1 MVGNLLRNAH
11 NISIY
16 FRTFA
21 PMNERQKE
29 TLRVRIISVGI
40 TCLAFVV
47 FKPIGL
53 EALGLMLYLHFLAIW
68 ILGVGVCYVTEG
80 IVTHILGLPSSLD
93 KGVEY
98 IIRRNLWFQLI
109 NTPLE
114 ALFICVY
121 LHFPMSS
128 IGATDPLSW
137 RGILQAVLL
146 LAFCSFVVGLY
157 WRYKFR
163 SRYLAL
169 ELEETR
175 RMNEQLHLLQQE
187 AENRNKRYE
196 EKLAKSQ
203 SHAEQHLEEVAE
215 ELPIE
220 SETAIQPVTITLTGS
235 TNEKVTLAVSH
246 LFYIESVG
254 NYVKVVHCHEG
265 QVRSDML
272 RTTSKQMEAALQS
285 YPLIVRCHRAFLVNL
300 GQVEQIISSSG
311 TMQLLIKHSHD
322 TIPVSRSNMQQ
333 IKNALNIS

>member
-1 MVGNLLRNAH
+1 
-11 NISIY
+11 
-16 FRTFA
+16 
-21 PMNERQKE
+21 MNERQKE

-128 IGATDPLSW
+128 IGATDPLWW

-272 RTTSKQMEAALQS
+272 RTTSKQMEAALGS

>member
-1 MVGNLLRNAH
+1 MAVNLLQNAYA
-11 NISIY
+11 ISIY

-21 PMNERQKE
+21 PDMNGIQKV
-29 TLRVRIISVGI
+29 TLKVRIISVGI

-53 EALGLMLYLHFLAIW
+53 DALGLMLYLHFLAIW
-68 ILGVGVCYVTEG
+68 VLGVDVCYVTEG
-80 IVTHILGLPSSLD
+80 VVTHILGMPTSLD

-114 ALFICVY
+114 ALFICAY

-137 RGILQAVLL
+137 RGVLQAILL
-146 LAFCSFVVGLY
+146 LAFCSFIIGLY

-175 RMNEQLHLLQQE
+175 ELNSQLQLLRKEQPD
-187 AENRNKRYE
+187 
-196 EKLAKSQ
+196 
-203 SHAEQHLEEVAE
+203 V
-215 ELPIE
+215 
-220 SETAIQPVTITLTGS
+220 ITLTGS
-235 TNEKVTLAVSH
+235 TNEKVMLSVSN
-246 LFYIESVG
+246 LLYIEAVG
-254 NYVKVVHCHEG
+254 NYVKVVHWLED

-272 RTTSKQMEAALQS
+272 RATSKQMEDTLQA
-285 YPLIVRCHRAFLVNL
+285 YPMIVRSHRAFIVNL
-300 GQVEQIISSSG
+300 GQVEQIVSKSG
-311 TMQLLIKHSHD
+311 SMQLVMKHSHD
-322 TIPVSRSNMQQ
+322 TIPVSRSNVAA
-333 IKNALNIS
+333 IKEIIKGILKY

>member
-1 MVGNLLRNAH
+1 MAVNLLQNAYA
-11 NISIY
+11 ISIY

-21 PMNERQKE
+21 PDMNGIQKV
-29 TLRVRIISVGI
+29 TLKVRIISVGI

-53 EALGLMLYLHFLAIW
+53 DALGLMLYLHFLAIW
-68 ILGVGVCYVTEG
+68 VLGVGVCYVTEG
-80 IVTHILGLPSSLD
+80 VVTHILGIPTSLD

-114 ALFICVY
+114 ALFICAY

-137 RGILQAVLL
+137 RGVLQAILL
-146 LAFCSFVVGLY
+146 LAFCSFIIGLY

-175 RMNEQLHLLQQE
+175 ELNSRLQLLRKEQPD
-187 AENRNKRYE
+187 
-196 EKLAKSQ
+196 
-203 SHAEQHLEEVAE
+203 V
-215 ELPIE
+215 
-220 SETAIQPVTITLTGS
+220 ITLTGS
-235 TNEKVTLAVSH
+235 TNEKVMLSVSH
-246 LFYIESVG
+246 LLDIEAVG
-254 NYVKVVHCHEG
+254 NYVKVVHWLEG

-272 RTTSKQMEAALQS
+272 RATSKQMEDTLHA
-285 YPLIVRCHRAFLVNL
+285 YPIIVRSHRAFIVNL
-300 GQVEQIISSSG
+300 GQVERVVSKSG
-311 TMQLLIKHSHD
+311 SMQLVMKYNHD
-322 TIPVSRSNMQQ
+322 AIPVSRSNVAA
-333 IKNALNIS
+333 IKEKIKGFL

>member
-1 MVGNLLRNAH
+1 MAVNLLQNAYA
-11 NISIY
+11 ISIY

-21 PMNERQKE
+21 PDMNGIQKV
-29 TLRVRIISVGI
+29 TLKVRIISVGI

-53 EALGLMLYLHFLAIW
+53 DALGLMLYLHFLAIW
-68 ILGVGVCYVTEG
+68 VLGVGVCYVTEG
-80 IVTHILGLPSSLD
+80 VVTHILGIPTSLD

-114 ALFICVY
+114 ALFICAY

-137 RGILQAVLL
+137 RGVLQAILL
-146 LAFCSFVVGLY
+146 LAFCSFIIGLY

-175 RMNEQLHLLQQE
+175 ELNCQIQLLQKE
-187 AENRNKRYE
+187 TEKRVKKYE
-196 EKLAKSQ
+196 EEKAGLVTSI
-203 SHAEQHLEEVAE
+203 EQPDV
-215 ELPIE
+215 
-220 SETAIQPVTITLTGS
+220 ITLTGS
-235 TNEKVTLAVSH
+235 TNEKVVLSVSH
-246 LFYIESVG
+246 LLYIEAVG
-254 NYVKVVHCHEG
+254 NYVKVVHWLEG

-272 RTTSKQMEAALQS
+272 RATSKQMEDTLHA
-285 YPLIVRCHRAFLVNL
+285 YPIIVRSHRAFIVNL
-300 GQVEQIISSSG
+300 GQVEHVVSKSG
-311 TMQLLIKHSHD
+311 SMQLVMKYNHD
-322 TIPVSRSNMQQ
+322 AIPISRSNVAA
-333 IKNALNIS
+333 IKEKIKGFL

>member
-1 MVGNLLRNAH
+1 MAVDLLQNACA
-11 NISIY
+11 ISIY

-21 PMNERQKE
+21 PDMSGRQKE

-53 EALGLMLYLHFLAIW
+53 DALGLMLYLHFLAIW

-80 IVTHILGLPSSLD
+80 VVTNILGIPASLD
-93 KGVEY
+93 RGVEY

-114 ALFICVY
+114 ALFICAY

-128 IGATDPLSW
+128 IGATDPLTW
-137 RGILQAVLL
+137 KGILQAILL
-146 LAFCSFVVGLY
+146 LAFCSFIIGLY

-175 RMNEQLHLLQQE
+175 ELNSQLQLLRKEQPD
-187 AENRNKRYE
+187 
-196 EKLAKSQ
+196 
-203 SHAEQHLEEVAE
+203 V
-215 ELPIE
+215 
-220 SETAIQPVTITLTGS
+220 ITLTGS
-235 TNEKVTLAVSH
+235 TNEKVTLSVSN
-246 LFYIESVG
+246 LLYIEAVG
-254 NYVKVVHCHEG
+254 NYVKVVHWHEG

-272 RTTSKQMEAALQS
+272 RATSKQMEDTLQA
-285 YPLIVRCHRAFLVNL
+285 YPMIVRSHRAFIVNL
-300 GQVEQIISSSG
+300 GQVEHIVSKSG
-311 TMQLLIKHSHD
+311 SMQLVMKYNHD
-322 TIPVSRSNMQQ
+322 AIPVSRSKVVAVKKI
-333 IKNALNIS
+333 IKGIM